1 MLALNITNLKDF
13 TNKLFIGEVFDHF
26 LVTEASITT
35 FGTFLSTESFRMI
48 FLILMNRLLFTKV
61 DVLTLYGKK

>member
-26 LVTEASITT
+26 PLAEASITT
-35 FGTFLSTESFRMI
+35 FGHFFYQRKL
-48 FLILMNRLLFTKV
+48 NRRFF
-61 DVLTLYGKK
+61 